1 MRHAGL
7 VLPEDAEAAREEQL
21 RVAALRLLPE
31 ELRLEARDMSIE
43 EIVALRN
50 EYQRAQCEQGH
61 NQLDILG

>member
-1 MRHAGL
+1 ML
-7 VLPEDAEAAREEQL
+7 KQREEQL